1 MAAIW
6 SVEAKYNA
14 WLKVELAV
22 CRSMAKFGLIPREAA
37 AVISS
42 RARFDIRRIEE
53 IETEVQHDVIA
64 FLTVVAENIGP
75 EAVYLHRG
83 MTSSDVLDTAL
94 AVQLKE
100 AGMLLLDDLRQVR
113 DTLAEQAVR
122 YKDTAMIGRTHGVHA
137 EPITFGLKLALW
149 YSEMLRHL
157 ERFEK
162 SLQQVT
168 VGKISGAVGTFAH
181 LDPRI
186 EDDVCRELG
195 ISPEPVSSQIVSRD
209 RLADWVCTL
218 ALIGTSLE
226 KFAQEIRH
234 LHRTEVNEVMEGFTS
249 TQKGSSAMPH
259 KRNPILCERICG
271 MARLLRGFALTAMEN
286 VPLWHERD
294 ISHSSVERIILPD
307 SAHILHYMLRT
318 FHKILKNFVVK
329 PEMMAANLG
338 STRGAIYSESVL
350 LALLDKNVPRDVAY
364 RIVQRNALSAQES
377 SDEFLNV
384 LLKDDE
390 IGKHLTREEITACFD
405 LAKALR
411 QVDDIFK
418 RIGLI

>member
-6 SVEAKYNA
+6 SDEARYNA

-22 CRSMAKFGLIPREAA
+22 CRSMAKFGLMPQEAA
-37 AVISS
+37 AAIAS
-42 RARFDIRRIEE
+42 RARFDINRIEE
-53 IETEVQHDVIA
+53 IEAEVQHDVIA
-64 FLTVVAENIGP
+64 FLTAVAENIGP

-83 MTSSDVLDTAL
+83 MTSSDALDTAL

-100 AGMLLLDDLRQVR
+100 AGMLLLEDLRQVR

-122 YKDTAMIGRTHGVHA
+122 HKDTAMIGRTHGVHA

-149 YSEMLRHL
+149 YSEILRHL
-157 ERFEK
+157 ERFER

-195 ISPEPVSSQIVSRD
+195 ISPEPVSSQIVARD
-209 RLADWVCTL
+209 RHADWVCTL

-249 TQKGSSAMPH
+249 KQKGSSAMPH

-318 FHKILKNFVVK
+318 FDKVLKNFVVK

-350 LALLDKNVPRDVAY
+350 LALLDKNVPRDDAY
-364 RIVQRNALSAQES
+364 RLVQRNALAAQES
-377 SDEFLNV
+377 ADEFMNV
-384 LLKDDE
+384 LLQDE
-390 IGKHLTREEITACFD
+390 EVGRHLSREEITTCFD
-405 LAKALR
+405 LAKALQR
-411 QVDDIFK
+411 VDDIFK
-418 RIGLI
+418 RIGLL